1 MGRFSARRTAQRRPV
16 TSLGDVNATDALEIP
31 LAINLVAVFVG
42 ALGGTLRAGEDE
54 KTDLVGVFTL
64 AAAMGFG
71 GGVVRDVLLGNL
83 PPNAIITDAYLHRV
97 VASNAAT
104 TATVALGTAEAGAQ
118 IMAAADI
125 KGTGKVGSLVGQ
137 ILTGSGKPLYAALTI
152 TGAQT
157 AGKFYVVVEYLEPN
171 KVTGELTKV
180 T

>member
-1 MGRFSARRTAQRRPV
+1 MAYVNLTRKANNSCKKS
-16 TSLGDVNATDALEIP
+16 TSYFATELDVKDPDIGLVSV
-31 LAINLVAVFVG
+31 NL
-42 ALGGTLRAGEDE
+42 
-54 KTDLVGVFTL
+54 
-64 AAAMGFG
+64 
-71 GGVVRDVLLGNL
+71 LLGNL
-83 PPNAIITDAYLHRV
+83 PPNAIITNAYLHRV

>member
-1 MGRFSARRTAQRRPV
+1 MANVNLTRKGNNSCKKSKSYFATQLDVKDSDVGLV
-16 TSLGDVNATDALEIP
+16 TTNLL
-31 LAINLVAVFVG
+31 LA
-42 ALGGTLRAGEDE
+42 
-54 KTDLVGVFTL
+54 
-64 AAAMGFG
+64 
-71 GGVVRDVLLGNL
+71 NL
-83 PPNAIITDAYLHRV
+83 PPNAIITDAYVHRE

-104 TATVALGTAEAGAQ
+104 SATVALGTTEGGAQ
-118 IMAAADI
+118 IMAAADL

-137 ILTGSGKPLYAALTI
+137 ILTGSGKPLFAALTI

>member
-1 MGRFSARRTAQRRPV
+1 MAYVNLTRKANNSCKKSKSYFAAE
-16 TSLGDVNATDALEIP
+16 LDVKDSDVGLVSV
-31 LAINLVAVFVG
+31 NL
-42 ALGGTLRAGEDE
+42 
-54 KTDLVGVFTL
+54 
-64 AAAMGFG
+64 
-71 GGVVRDVLLGNL
+71 LLGNL

-97 VASNAAT
+97 VASNAVT

-157 AGKFYVVVEYLEPN
+157 AGRFYVVVEYLEPN

>member
-1 MGRFSARRTAQRRPV
+1 MAYANLTRKANNSCKKSKSYFAAE
-16 TSLGDVNATDALEIP
+16 LDVKDPDVGLVSV
-31 LAINLVAVFVG
+31 NL
-42 ALGGTLRAGEDE
+42 
-54 KTDLVGVFTL
+54 
-64 AAAMGFG
+64 
-71 GGVVRDVLLGNL
+71 LLGNL

-125 KGTGKVGSLVGQ
+125 KGTGKVGSLVSQ

>member
-1 MGRFSARRTAQRRPV
+1 MAYVNLTRKANNSCKKSKSYFAAE
-16 TSLGDVNATDALEIP
+16 LDVKDTDVGLVSV
-31 LAINLVAVFVG
+31 NL
-42 ALGGTLRAGEDE
+42 
-54 KTDLVGVFTL
+54 
-64 AAAMGFG
+64 
-71 GGVVRDVLLGNL
+71 LLGNL

-104 TATVALGTAEAGAQ
+104 TATVALGTVEAGAQ

>member
-1 MGRFSARRTAQRRPV
+1 MAYVNLTRKANNSCKKSKSYFAAE
-16 TSLGDVNATDALEIP
+16 LDVKDPDVGLVSV
-31 LAINLVAVFVG
+31 NL
-42 ALGGTLRAGEDE
+42 
-54 KTDLVGVFTL
+54 
-64 AAAMGFG
+64 
-71 GGVVRDVLLGNL
+71 LLGNL
-83 PPNAIITDAYLHRV
+83 PPNAIITDAYLHRS

-104 TATVALGTAEAGAQ
+104 TATVALGTVEAGAQ

>member
-1 MGRFSARRTAQRRPV
+1 MAYVNLTRKANNSCKKSKSYFAAELDVKDSDVGLVSA
-16 TSLGDVNATDALEIP
+16 
-31 LAINLVAVFVG
+31 NL
-42 ALGGTLRAGEDE
+42 
-54 KTDLVGVFTL
+54 
-64 AAAMGFG
+64 
-71 GGVVRDVLLGNL
+71 LLGNL

-125 KGTGKVGSLVGQ
+125 KGIGKVGSLVGQ

>member
-1 MGRFSARRTAQRRPV
+1 MAYVNLTRRANNSCKKSKSYFAAELDVKDSDVGLVSA
-16 TSLGDVNATDALEIP
+16 
-31 LAINLVAVFVG
+31 NL
-42 ALGGTLRAGEDE
+42 
-54 KTDLVGVFTL
+54 
-64 AAAMGFG
+64 
-71 GGVVRDVLLGNL
+71 LLGNL

>member
-1 MGRFSARRTAQRRPV
+1 MAYVNLTRKANNSCKKSKSYFAAELDVKDSDVGLVSA
-16 TSLGDVNATDALEIP
+16 
-31 LAINLVAVFVG
+31 NL
-42 ALGGTLRAGEDE
+42 
-54 KTDLVGVFTL
+54 
-64 AAAMGFG
+64 
-71 GGVVRDVLLGNL
+71 LLGNL

>member
-1 MGRFSARRTAQRRPV
+1 MAHVNLTRKANNSCKKSKSYFAAELDVKDSDVGLVSA
-16 TSLGDVNATDALEIP
+16 
-31 LAINLVAVFVG
+31 NL
-42 ALGGTLRAGEDE
+42 
-54 KTDLVGVFTL
+54 
-64 AAAMGFG
+64 
-71 GGVVRDVLLGNL
+71 LLGNL

-157 AGKFYVVVEYLEPN
+157 TGKFYVVVEYLEPN

>member
-1 MGRFSARRTAQRRPV
+1 MAYVNLTRKANNSCKKSKSCFATELDVKDSDVGLVSA
-16 TSLGDVNATDALEIP
+16 
-31 LAINLVAVFVG
+31 NL
-42 ALGGTLRAGEDE
+42 
-54 KTDLVGVFTL
+54 
-64 AAAMGFG
+64 
-71 GGVVRDVLLGNL
+71 LLGNL

>member
-1 MGRFSARRTAQRRPV
+1 MAYVNLTRKANNSCKKSKSYFAAE
-16 TSLGDVNATDALEIP
+16 LDVKDTDVGLVSV
-31 LAINLVAVFVG
+31 NL
-42 ALGGTLRAGEDE
+42 
-54 KTDLVGVFTL
+54 
-64 AAAMGFG
+64 
-71 GGVVRDVLLGNL
+71 LLGNL

>member
-1 MGRFSARRTAQRRPV
+1 MAYVNLTRKANNSCKKSKSYFATQVDVKDSDVGLV
-16 TSLGDVNATDALEIP
+16 TTNLL
-31 LAINLVAVFVG
+31 LA
-42 ALGGTLRAGEDE
+42 
-54 KTDLVGVFTL
+54 
-64 AAAMGFG
+64 
-71 GGVVRDVLLGNL
+71 NL
-83 PPNAIITDAYLHRV
+83 PPNAIITEAYVHRE

-104 TATVALGTAEAGAQ
+104 SSTVALGTTEGGAQ
-118 IMAAADI
+118 IMAAADL

-157 AGKFYVVVEYLEPN
+157 AGKFYVVVEYLEPT

>member
-1 MGRFSARRTAQRRPV
+1 MAYVNLTRKANNSCKKSNSYFAAEV
-16 TSLGDVNATDALEIP
+16 DVKDTDVGLVSV
-31 LAINLVAVFVG
+31 NL
-42 ALGGTLRAGEDE
+42 
-54 KTDLVGVFTL
+54 
-64 AAAMGFG
+64 
-71 GGVVRDVLLGNL
+71 LLGNL

-104 TATVALGTAEAGAQ
+104 TATVALGTVEAGAQ

>member
-1 MGRFSARRTAQRRPV
+1 MAYVNLTRKANNSCKKSKSYFAAE
-16 TSLGDVNATDALEIP
+16 LDVKDSDVGLVSV
-31 LAINLVAVFVG
+31 NL
-42 ALGGTLRAGEDE
+42 
-54 KTDLVGVFTL
+54 
-64 AAAMGFG
+64 
-71 GGVVRDVLLGNL
+71 LLGNL

-157 AGKFYVVVEYLEPN
+157 AGKFYVVVEYLEPT

>member
-1 MGRFSARRTAQRRPV
+1 MAYVNLTRKANNSCKKSKSYFATE
-16 TSLGDVNATDALEIP
+16 LDVKDPDVGLVSV
-31 LAINLVAVFVG
+31 NL
-42 ALGGTLRAGEDE
+42 
-54 KTDLVGVFTL
+54 
-64 AAAMGFG
+64 
-71 GGVVRDVLLGNL
+71 LLGNL

-97 VASNAAT
+97 VASNAVT

>member
-1 MGRFSARRTAQRRPV
+1 MASVNLTRKGNNSCKKSESYFA
-16 TSLGDVNATDALEIP
+16 TSIDVKDSDVGLVSTNLL
-31 LAINLVAVFVG
+31 LA
-42 ALGGTLRAGEDE
+42 
-54 KTDLVGVFTL
+54 
-64 AAAMGFG
+64 
-71 GGVVRDVLLGNL
+71 NL
-83 PPNAIITDAYLHRV
+83 PPNAIITDAYLHRE

-104 TATVALGTAEAGAQ
+104 TATVALGTTEGGAQ

-125 KGTGKVGSLVGQ
+125 KGTGKVGTLVGQ

-171 KVTGELTKV
+171 KTTGELTKV

>member
-1 MGRFSARRTAQRRPV
+1 MAYVNLTRKANNSCKKSKSHFAAE
-16 TSLGDVNATDALEIP
+16 LDVKDPDVGLVSV
-31 LAINLVAVFVG
+31 NL
-42 ALGGTLRAGEDE
+42 
-54 KTDLVGVFTL
+54 
-64 AAAMGFG
+64 
-71 GGVVRDVLLGNL
+71 LLGNL

>member
-1 MGRFSARRTAQRRPV
+1 MAYVNLTRKADNSCKKSKSYFAAELDVKDSDVGLVSA
-16 TSLGDVNATDALEIP
+16 
-31 LAINLVAVFVG
+31 NL
-42 ALGGTLRAGEDE
+42 
-54 KTDLVGVFTL
+54 
-64 AAAMGFG
+64 
-71 GGVVRDVLLGNL
+71 LLGNL